1 MKRIISLLMIIGFIL
16 ISGIGS
22 VNIKTKATTE
32 LNYLKFIH
40 KLSKLEYYISNYSNS
55 QGKTDIIRYIENTD
69 KQLSDY
75 VQKKDKSLDAL
86 KDIQTVHTPVGRVNA
101 KQLVR
106 GIIKGD
112 GKRDYIKYAANIPS
126 KKALTA
132 MDEYN
137 INSSKQSSV
146 SVSDSIKE
154 YYSNITRKNRV
165 SKFVDCFYSPRN
177 MEWSVFK
184 KEIYKVNFKLGIKDS
199 ESIANYLYQNYP
211 DHQIKNIK
219 IGKTFLDVESSGK
232 FKCSVF
238 PQNAK
243 YKDLTFYSKNP
254 EILDVTN
261 DGVYTAKRTGSA
273 KLRIYNKNFEKSV
286 VIHVLNPVKELD
298 DKTKAD
304 EIQVGKQLQLKVSV
318 IPENATIKE
327 LQYTS
332 NNESI
337 ATVDQSGI
345 VLAKKPGYVTISAKS
360 YNGIIITHRFRVY
373 QKMKKI
379 KTPKNLVLV
388 NGKQE
393 KIKYNIYPLGITDEK
408 VEFESSNEEV
418 VTIDE
423 KGIIYP
429 KKNGKAQIIV
439 QSKRT
444 KDIYGVTNVEVIT
457 KMKQINPEKN
467 QSYYINHPQKFKFHV
482 TPASTSNKTLSY
494 QMKKNEYASVK
505 EDGTIIPKK
514 IGQTILTV
522 QSKDGTRLKKTVQIF
537 IEQMIENISVKKK
550 IYLNKG
556 ESFQLYYTIV
566 PVNATKKSVTLKSD
580 NDSKIK
586 ISNKDIVTAV
596 GYGKTKVTIQ
606 ANDPSHTKAI
616 CYIIVKRPMW
626 HYIVICIGII
636 LGFSIIYYK
645 YKRGK

>member
-1 MKRIISLLMIIGFIL
+1 MKRIISLFMIIGFIL
-16 ISGIGS
+16 ISGFGS
-22 VNIKTKATTE
+22 VNIKTKATSE
-32 LNYLKFIH
+32 LSYSKFIH
-40 KLSKLEYYISNYSNS
+40 RLSKLEYYISDYSNN

-75 VQKKDKSLDAL
+75 VQKKDKSLDVL
-86 KDIQTVHTPVGRVNA
+86 KDIQTVNTPIGRVNA

-106 GIIKGD
+106 GIIRGD
-112 GKRDYIKYAANIPS
+112 GKKDYIKYAANIPS
-126 KKALTA
+126 IKALTA

-154 YYSNITRKNRV
+154 YYSHITRKERV
-165 SKFVDCFYSPRN
+165 SKFVDCFYSSRN
-177 MEWSVFK
+177 MKWSVLK
-184 KEIYKVNFKLGIKDS
+184 KEIYKANFKLGIKNS

-219 IGKTFLDVESSGK
+219 IGETILDVGSSGK
-232 FKCSVF
+232 FKCSIF

-243 YKDLTFYSKNP
+243 YNDLSFYSKNP

-261 DGVYTAKRTGSA
+261 DGVYNAKRTESA
-273 KLRIYNKNFEKSV
+273 KLRVYSKNFQREV
-286 VIHVLNPVKELD
+286 VIHVLNPVEELN
-298 DKTKAD
+298 DKTKTD
-304 EIQVGKQLQLKVSV
+304 EIQVGKQMQVKVNV
-318 IPENATIKE
+318 FPENATIKE

-337 ATVDQSGI
+337 ATVDQAGF
-345 VLAKKPGYVTISAKS
+345 VLAKKPGYVTISVKS

-373 QKMKKI
+373 QKMRKI
-379 KTPKNLVLV
+379 KTPKNLILV

-393 KIKYNIYPLGITDEK
+393 KIKYNIYPLGITDDK

-418 VTIDE
+418 VTIDG

-439 QSKRT
+439 QSKGI
-444 KDIYGVTNVEVIT
+444 KDIYAVSNVEIIT
-457 KMKQINPEKN
+457 KMEQINPETR
-467 QSYYINHPQKFKFHV
+467 QSYYINHPQKFQYHV
-482 TPASTSNKTLSY
+482 TPESTSNKTLSY

-522 QSKDGTRLKKTVQIF
+522 QSEDGTKLKKTVQIF
-537 IEQMIENISVKKK
+537 IEQMIENISVKNK
-550 IYLNKG
+550 IYLKKG
-556 ESFQLYYTIV
+556 ESFQLYYTIA

-580 NDSKIK
+580 NDNKIK

-596 GYGKTKVTIQ
+596 EYGKTKVTIQ

-616 CYIIVKRPMW
+616 CYIIVKRPIW
-626 HYIVICIGII
+626 HYIAICIGFIFG
-636 LGFSIIYYK
+636 LSIIYHK

>member
-1 MKRIISLLMIIGFIL
+1 MIIGFIL

-22 VNIKTKATTE
+22 MNIKTKATTE

-40 KLSKLEYYISNYSNS
+40 GLSKLEYYISDYSNS

-69 KQLSDY
+69 KRLSDY
-75 VQKKDKSLDAL
+75 VQKKDKSLDVL
-86 KDIQTVHTPVGRVNA
+86 KDIQTVNTPVGSINA

-106 GIIKGD
+106 GIINGD

-126 KKALTA
+126 IKALTA

-137 INSSKQSSV
+137 INCSKQSSV
-146 SVSDSIKE
+146 SDSIKD
-154 YYSNITRKNRV
+154 YYSNITKKNRV
-165 SKFVDCFYSPRN
+165 SRFVDRFYSPRN
-177 MEWSVFK
+177 MEWSVFN
-184 KEIYKVNFKLGIKDS
+184 KEIYKVNFKHGIKNS

-219 IGKTFLDVESSGK
+219 IGKATIDVGSSGK

-238 PQNAK
+238 PLNAK
-243 YKDLTFYSKNP
+243 YKDLSFYSKNP

-273 KLRIYNKNFEKSV
+273 KLRVYSKNFQREV
-286 VIHVLNPVKELD
+286 VIHVLSPVEELD

-304 EIQVGKQLQLKVSV
+304 EIQVGKHLQLKVNV
-318 IPENATIKE
+318 LPENATIKE

-373 QKMKKI
+373 QKMRKI

-388 NGKQE
+388 YGKQE
-393 KIKYNIYPLGITDEK
+393 KIKYNIYPLGITDDK
-408 VEFESSNEEV
+408 VEFESSNEEI

-444 KDIYGVTNVEVIT
+444 KDIYGVSNVEVIT
-457 KMKQINPEKN
+457 KMEQINPDEK
-467 QSYYINHPQKFKFHV
+467 QSYYINHPQKFKYHV
-482 TPASTSNKTLSY
+482 TPESTSNKTLHY
-494 QMKKNEYASVK
+494 QMGKNEYASVK

-522 QSKDGTRLKKTVQIF
+522 QSTDGTRLKKTVQIF
-537 IEQMIENISVKKK
+537 IEQMIENISVKKN
-550 IYLNKG
+550 IYLKKG
-556 ESFQLYYTIV
+556 ESFQLYYIIA

-616 CYIIVKRPMW
+616 CYIIVKRPIW

-636 LGFSIIYYK
+636 LGFSVIYHK